1 VDVNELM
8 LRRSWTII
16 LGLAV
21 SIYFDMAVPLCAQ
34 PVARPVTSFDELWNP
49 APGQLELARPVRLEG
64 QVLYYDELWW
74 MLWVFDGVSGGYL
87 SIEGRTLGL
96 HPGDTIL
103 VEAQSLPGKVEIDM
117 SKSIVSVER
126 PGVLPDSLFPTTA
139 QLRSEAFNNRIVSIE
154 GYVRLIEEV
163 DQHLK
168 MEVVVA
174 DEIVEVIVILR
185 PDDDI
190 PLLAESF
197 LQVDGVLAI
206 PLVAEDSPTK
216 PSIYA
221 NSLEQLII
229 LKGTLDFRFQDQRMV
244 VDALET
250 VSDGRRVVVE
260 AVVDDFISGESM
272 SVHDQSGS
280 VRVEIWQLR
289 DVAIGAT
296 VEISGLVSREGER
309 IHLEQAVFRD
319 FFGDDSGLGTNPWR
333 LPLQRVDALKEQSGR
348 ESIGERFVR
357 LQGIVTGV
365 DRQSVIPLYYL
376 QDGTGA
382 IELETAP
389 NITSLNA
396 SDWVEVLVRAG
407 GTHGGRP
414 GIIERVLRRSPGR
427 YPGPRSI
434 SLSPSAFSQFDDEF
448 SELVGLVT
456 DISPVGAEGLKL
468 RVQNSR
474 GVLDV
479 LCLGMRP
486 GEGEDWLESMISVC
500 GVCRK
505 REDPVTGRVAGE
517 ILVSDSSL
525 IKVQKERE
533 EDPFDVPAA
542 TVSELRQS
550 AGQMLGR
557 RLVIRGF
564 VSHKRRL
571 GEVYVADRS
580 GGIMVRLRDAV
591 NLEIGQGVEVSGFPV
606 WEGKQLAFQRAIV
619 RPLDSVSDA
628 PVPLP
633 ISGFDRV
640 RTDLIGLPVIVK
652 GEVMDFEEKGPS
664 PMIRLLIEDAVISME
679 LPEGAPSFAKKS
691 IVSATAVYL
700 ASYDEFGFPTRPRL
714 VVSDL
719 GAIQLVKSAPLLT
732 AQQWV
737 IASSTLGFLALS
749 IWFWNVSLRRRVA
762 QQLREIQVR
771 NKKEGIL
778 KDRFEALVE
787 SANDL
792 IFSCDREGYIQFFS
806 QAGEALLGYSEKEAT
821 KLNLRV
827 LLEPEFLESLQIL
840 RDDSGVL
847 ASGLNRQVKFR
858 RADGSTFWGDLAL
871 KQLPNLSGV
880 SGILGVVR
888 DVSQQKE
895 IELELQRAKN
905 AAEEADR
912 AKSEFL
918 ANMSHEIRTPMNG
931 VIGMAE
937 LLLDSPLNGD
947 QRGFVDT
954 IRSSG
959 DILIKV
965 INDILDFSKFESG
978 KVTLDPQPF
987 NPRHMFEHIVD
998 SLDPEAASKGLFLSL
1013 YLPQNLPRI
1022 LIGDE
1027 VRIRQVLWNLLG
1039 NAVKFTRVGGIDIR
1053 VKVRHDDVA
1062 RCEFEI
1068 CDTGIGMTAEQSV
1081 KVFQPFLQADP
1092 STTRRFGGT
1101 GLGLAICQQLVK
1113 AMDGDL
1119 RVESELGKGSCFVF
1133 SLPLSVG
1140 EMAQVDELP
1149 FSVERDAALLIEDQG
1164 HVDSSLKR
1172 SLEDLGFHV
1181 VTCPLDS
1188 SVDRVFSA
1196 LATSKDQVVCL
1207 VPRDLVKDCDDLVS
1221 SISRFESEGGSG
1233 RLLSLQRR
1241 CNMTG
1246 DLDSNAERMTIRLP
1260 LRFAELLEVLLP
1272 LESGNQ
1278 ADPPESNLPDVSHS
1292 RALNVLVAEDSKLN
1306 RRVITAQLKRL
1317 GHRAILA
1324 EDGQALLDMI
1334 DTTPYD
1340 VILMDCQMPR
1350 IDGYEATRRLR
1361 MTAKHKDAKIIAL
1374 TAAAREEDREK
1385 CMAAGMDDFISKPL
1399 AIERLQEVLLG
1410 NTNAIPA
1417 TKA

>member
-1 VDVNELM
+1 M
-8 LRRSWTII
+8 K
-16 LGLAV
+16 
-21 SIYFDMAVPLCAQ
+21 
-34 PVARPVTSFDELWNP
+34 
-49 APGQLELARPVRLEG
+49 LEG
-64 QVLYYDELWW
+64 QVLYYDELWG
-74 MLWVFDGVSGGYL
+74 MLWVFDGVNGGYL
-87 SIEGRTLGL
+87 SIEGLTLDL
-96 HPGDTIL
+96 HRGDTIL
-103 VEAQSLPGKVEIDM
+103 VEARSLPGKVEIDM
-117 SKSIVSVER
+117 SKSAVSVER
-126 PGVLPDSLFPTTA
+126 PGVLPDPLFPSTV
-139 QLRSEAFNNRIVSIE
+139 QLRDEAFNNRIVSVE
-154 GYVRLIEEV
+154 GYVRSIEEV
-163 DQHLK
+163 DSHLK
-168 MEVVVA
+168 MEVVVSN
-174 DEIVEVIVILR
+174 EIVEFTVKLR
-185 PDDDI
+185 PNDEI

-197 LQVDGVLAI
+197 LQVEGVLAI
-206 PLVAEDSPTK
+206 PLVDEDSPTK
-216 PSIYA
+216 PSIFA
-221 NSLEQLII
+221 NSLDQLIV
-229 LKGTLDFRFQDQRMV
+229 LKEALDFRFQDQRMS
-244 VDALET
+244 VDDLET
-250 VSDGRRVVVE
+250 VPDGRRVVVE
-260 AVVDDFISGESM
+260 AVIDDFISGESM

-280 VRVEIWQLR
+280 IQIEIWQLR

-296 VEISGLVSREGER
+296 VEISGLVSREGEG
-309 IHLEQAVFRD
+309 IHLEQAVYRD

-333 LPLQRVDALKEQSGR
+333 LPVQRIDALKEQSG
-348 ESIGERFVR
+348 SGLNGEQFVR

-365 DRQSVIPLYYL
+365 DRESVKPLYYL

-382 IELETAP
+382 IELGTAS
-389 NITSLNA
+389 NIKSLNP
-396 SDWVEVLVRAG
+396 SDWIEVLVKTG
-407 GTHGGRP
+407 GTIGGAA
-414 GIIERVLRRSPGR
+414 GIIERVLRRSPGS

-434 SLSPSAFSQFDDEF
+434 SLSSSAFNQFDDEF

-474 GVLDV
+474 GSLDV

-486 GEGEDWLESMISVC
+486 GEGEDWLESMIMVC

-505 REDPVTGRVAGE
+505 REDPVSGLVAGE

-525 IKVQKERE
+525 IKVQKERDG
-533 EDPFDVPAA
+533 DPFDVPTA
-542 TVSELRQS
+542 TVSELRHS
-550 AGQMLGR
+550 AGQMLGQ

-591 NLEIGQGVEVSGFPV
+591 NLEISQGVEVSGFPV
-606 WEGKQLAFQRAIV
+606 WEGEQLAFQRAIV
-619 RPLDSVSDA
+619 RPVDSVSDA

-640 RTDLIGLPVIVK
+640 RPDLIGLPVIVK

-664 PMIRLLIEDAVISME
+664 PMIRLLSEDAVISVE
-679 LPEGAPSFAKKS
+679 LPEGAPSFEKKS

-700 ASYDEFGFPTRPRL
+700 ATYDEFGLPTRPRL

-719 GAIQLVKSAPLLT
+719 GAIELVESAPLLT
-732 AQQWV
+732 MKQWV
-737 IASSTLGFLALS
+737 IASSTFGLLAIS

-762 QQLREIQVR
+762 QQLKEIQIR
-771 NKKEGIL
+771 SKKEGIL

-792 IFSCDREGYIQFFS
+792 IFSCDRDGSIQFFS

-827 LLEPEFLESLQIL
+827 LLEPEFLESLQLL

-847 ASGLNRQVKFR
+847 ASGLNRRVKFR
-858 RADGSTFWGDLAL
+858 RADGSAFWGDLGL
-871 KQLPNLSGV
+871 KQLPDVSGV

-905 AAEEADR
+905 AAEGADR

-959 DILIKV
+959 EVLIKV

-978 KVTLDPQPF
+978 KLTLDPQPF

-1027 VRIRQVLWNLLG
+1027 VRIRQVLWNLFG
-1039 NAVKFTRVGGIDIR
+1039 NAVKFTGEGGIDIR
-1053 VKVRHDDVA
+1053 VRVRHDDVA

-1068 CDTGIGMTAEQSV
+1068 RDTGIGMTSEQSV
-1081 KVFQPFLQADP
+1081 KVFDPFSQADP

-1119 RVESELGKGSCFVF
+1119 QVESELGKGSCFVF
-1133 SLPLSVG
+1133 ALPLSVG
-1140 EMAQVDELP
+1140 EVAQVDELP

-1172 SLEDLGFHV
+1172 SLEDLGFQV

-1207 VPRDLVKDCDDLVS
+1207 VPRGLVKDCDDLVS
-1221 SISRFESEGGSG
+1221 SIRRFESEGGRG
-1233 RLLSLQRR
+1233 RLLPLQRR
-1241 CNMTG
+1241 CDMTG
-1246 DLDSNAERMTIRLP
+1246 DLDSQAERMTIRLP

-1272 LESGNQ
+1272 LESGDET
-1278 ADPPESNLPDVSHS
+1278 APIDSKLPDVSRS
-1292 RALNVLVAEDSKLN
+1292 RNLNVLVAEDSKLN

-1324 EDGQALLDMI
+1324 EDGQALLDLI

-1361 MTAKHKDAKIIAL
+1361 KTAKHKDAKIIAL
-1374 TAAAREEDREK
+1374 TAAARDEDREK

-1410 NTNAIPA
+1410 NTNAVPVTRA
-1417 TKA
+1417 